1 MINLRGRVLN
11 GKDGILEV
19 ELQESSEVC
28 KNCHAHGLCGVDYKK
43 KRIRAKNECNAQKNN
58 MVIIK
63 LNSNNPLKLAFI
75 FYIAPLIIFF
85 ILYFLFVNFNTC
97 PKYAFIYA
105 LAGFIVVYVGIYFAS
120 KNRRVYDRFL
130 PAAIEKLKK

>member
-1 MINLRGRVLN
+1 MINLFGKVLDI
-11 GKDGILEV
+11 KDDMLEV
-19 ELQESSEVC
+19 ELQENSSVC
-28 KNCHAHGLCGVDYKK
+28 ESCHAYGLCGVDYKK
-43 KRIRAKNECNAQKNN
+43 RCIKAKNKCHAQKNN
-58 MVIIK
+58 TVIIE

>member
-1 MINLRGRVLN
+1 
-11 GKDGILEV
+11 
-19 ELQESSEVC
+19 
-28 KNCHAHGLCGVDYKK
+28 
-43 KRIRAKNECNAQKNN
+43 

-63 LNSNNPLKLAFI
+63 LNSNNPLKLV
-75 FYIAPLIIFF
+75 FYILYSSLNYFF